1 MNYKQPLK
9 CVITGPVKNC
19 APYLDKVF
27 KNIEKIGSLFE
38 DYEII
43 IYYDK
48 SNDNTLEILKQYQQK
63 NNKLK
68 FYVNLDKVSKY
79 RTHRIAKARNY
90 CLNTIQEKCTE
101 IIEKNFLILL

>member
-79 RTHRIAKARNY
+79 RTHRIAK
-90 CLNTIQEKCTE
+90 
-101 IIEKNFLILL
+101 LLFKYNSRKM